1 MFSELY
7 LRKLNRKDMDSI
19 RYHAQSNE
27 GSGVPDVNAPDPLVP
42 SGHDQIVQVAYD
54 T

>member
-7 LRKLNRKDMDSI
+7 VRKLNREDMDSI
-19 RYHAQSNE
+19 RYHAQRNE

-42 SGHDQIVQVAYD
+42 SSHGQIVQAAYD